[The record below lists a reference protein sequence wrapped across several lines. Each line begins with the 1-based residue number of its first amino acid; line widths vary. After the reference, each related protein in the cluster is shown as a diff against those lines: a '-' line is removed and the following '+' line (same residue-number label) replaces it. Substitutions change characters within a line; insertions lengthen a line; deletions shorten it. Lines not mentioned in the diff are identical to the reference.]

1 MKFCTKLS
9 DGLQKSN
16 EMGTDLLTG
25 LEELIEDLLFRLGN
39 EVTDSYGSYIIL
51 KLASEGSYFLNYE
64 KSKRCRGG
72 SVDKI

>member
-51 KLASEGSYFLNYE
+51 KLASVG
-64 KSKRCRGG
+64 
-72 SVDKI
+72 